1 MRFIRPGMRAWKRR
15 MIDGPLAITARVHDL
30 SISTRS
36 VDDVRQAR
44 VPVLSPGPAR
54 RAIY

>member
-15 MIDGPLAITARVHDL
+15 MLDGPLAITARVHDL